1 MDYNKEKDAFIHS
14 LQEIHHRS
22 KDTYR
27 LKVRGWKK
35 TFYANGK
42 EKKAGAVR
50 KDEKVYYIMTDQSI
64 QEEDTTFV
72 KIYVPNMLLLLS
84 HFSRVQLCVTQ

>member
-1 MDYNKEKDAFIHS
+1 MNKKTRPNYMLPIRDIHFNFKDIHS
-14 LQEIHHRS
+14 L
-22 KDTYR
+22 
-27 LKVRGWKK
+27 KVKRWKK

-84 HFSRVQLCVTQ
+84 HFSRVQLCVTP